1 MAFTKTIIINI
12 KTLIQCWVSMATN
25 EDELNYST
33 NTCLIVNSFRSI
45 RTYRNQRSGLG
56 LGYGGFKNLK
66 PSSPGFYQNA
76 QFSVT
81 LYHTAQIV

>member
-45 RTYRNQRSGLG
+45 RTNRKIDEVGQDMAAIKMHSDR
-56 LGYGGFKNLK
+56 
-66 PSSPGFYQNA
+66 
-76 QFSVT
+76 V
-81 LYHTAQIV
+81 

>member
-56 LGYGGFKNLK
+56 YVWGFQNLK
-66 PSSPGFYQNA
+66 PSSPGLLSKCTIVEFKEC
-76 QFSVT
+76 T
-81 LYHTAQIV
+81 LGS